1 MLLLFEAAHLMTSD
15 SHNVVICPLVE
26 SHLVL
31 ELVYILL
38 WGKNLKKNME
48 NISTKLFRPRD
59 ACGNC
64 GNDSNGI
71 INVENIWKPNL
82 FMLVYVLCDPVVCFA
97 SLRGV
102 GPYPKANKTL
112 CVMLGNF
119 CILC

>member
-15 SHNVVICPLVE
+15 GHNVVICPLVE

-31 ELVYILL
+31 KLVYILL

-71 INVENIWKPNL
+71 INVEINGSQTHSWSMYCVIL
-82 FMLVYVLCDPVVCFA
+82 
-97 SLRGV
+97 
-102 GPYPKANKTL
+102 L
-112 CVMLGNF
+112 CVLLLSEG
-119 CILC
+119 LVPTPKPTKHSV